1 MAESVRIEDFI
12 ALAKEGKQVNA
23 SIELRK
29 KLVSEKVHPGTFDQ
43 IKGEVDMY
51 LLFSSG
57 IILSRSERMLKKYQ
71 KYICM
76 ALQRNP

>member
-12 ALAKEGKQVNA
+12 ALANEGKQVNA